1 MKPIS
6 RFDASTEFY
15 TPERCHIVEIHNG
28 ESDADCSIARA
39 RVAPGVTTQPHNL
52 TGTIERYVILQGKG
66 TVEVDGNPP
75 EPVEPLDVVCIP
87 EGVSQRIA
95 NTGDVD
101 LVFLCICTPRF
112 KKENYVTAE
121 S

>member
-6 RFDASTEFY
+6 RFDARSEFY
-15 TPERCHIVEIHNG
+15 TPERCHIVEIHNDEG
-28 ESDADCSIARA
+28 DADCSIARA
-39 RVAPGVTTQPHNL
+39 RVAPGITTQLHALN
-52 TGTIERYVILQGKG
+52 GTIERYVILEGKG
-66 TVEVDGNPP
+66 TVEVDGQAP
-75 EPVEPLDVVCIP
+75 ESVAPLDVVCIP

-112 KKENYVTAE
+112 KKENYVTAG